1 MEHNKLFSVS
11 GIFNLHVAA
20 NDARDAKY
28 KAQDMTKKLT
38 EDGFDC
44 CIISAD
50 ESKGDERKFGDKPT
64 FD

>member
-1 MEHNKLFSVS
+1 MEHNKLFFVS

-28 KAQDMTKKLT
+28 KAQDMVNNLA
-38 EDGFDC
+38 GSGLDC
-44 CIISAD
+44 CVISVND
-50 ESKGDERKFGDKPT
+50 SRGDERKFGDKPT